1 MANTINRLE
10 SIFECPVCQYVPYAG
25 NRCGNMIFQCHNGHL
40 VCQGCYERLPDP
52 ARCPICRE
60 EMPEPPIRNRAVE
73 QVCPRV
79 KR

>member
-1 MANTINRLE
+1 MSNTTNRLE

-40 VCQGCYERLPDP
+40 VCQGCYERLPEP
-52 ARCPICRE
+52 VRCPICRE

-73 QVCPRV
+73 QV
-79 KR
+79 